1 MARRR
6 KIDVEAESLELL
18 SLTIRGA
25 KARYVDAAK
34 EGYPVDAAT
43 ISASVSLLKLVSAAK
58 AAKAETDEAELE
70 RLRQEFEQ
78 RGQPSQ
84 EQQGKA
90 ASPAYTTP
98 SRTDLFRLYG
108 LPADPDDKTNNPG
121 H

>member
-6 KIDVEAESLELL
+6 KIDIEGDGLELL
-18 SLTIRGA
+18 SLTMRGA

-43 ISASVSLLKLVSAAK
+43 ISASVSLLKLVEAFK
-58 AAKAETDEAELE
+58 AAKGETDEAELE

-78 RGQPSQ
+78 RGQQRQ

-90 ASPAYTTP
+90 APPAYSAP
-98 SRTDLFRLYG
+98 SRADVLSLYG
-108 LPADPDDKTNNPG
+108 LPADPITPTE
-121 H
+121 